1 MRTDLLTFLASAGVR
16 PRIAG
21 GGLLMVRLLT
31 WLCLIGLAT
40 ACTREPAEEAA
51 PTPEPAAAAP
61 AATVT
66 DGTERIRAATL
77 TINDARIRNANA
89 EPGNWLTHG
98 RTYDE
103 QRFSPLD
110 QVNDSSVGQL
120 GLAWYWDTGTRR
132 GLESTPIVVDGV
144 MFNSGS
150 WSVVWA
156 HDARTGELLWEYDP
170 QVPREWG
177 KFACCDVVNRG
188 VAAWEGK
195 IFVGTIDG
203 RLIALDAGTGKP
215 VWDVQTTDRER
226 PYTITGAPRVVKG
239 KVIIGNG
246 GSELGVRG
254 YFSAY
259 DANTGAQLWR
269 FYTVP
274 GNPAEPFEAPHLE
287 AAAATWRGGK
297 WWEVGGGG
305 TAWDSMAYDPEL
317 NLLYVGVGNGAPW
330 NRYIRSP
337 GGGDNLYLSS
347 IVAVNPDNGELVW
360 HYQTTPGDTWDY
372 TATQH
377 MILADIEIEGA
388 LRKVIMQAPKN
399 GFFYVLD
406 RTNGEFISAEA
417 YVPVNWATHVDPE
430 SGRPVE
436 NPEAHYANEVR
447 TIRPAPYGGHN
458 WHPMAYNPKT
468 GLVYIPVLDIPF
480 KFAQDSAFKYNPGEW
495 NTGVDLAQGIPSKD
509 PDTVIADLGAVKG
522 HLSAWDPVTQKEVWR
537 VQHPLSW
544 NGGLLTTAGN
554 LVFQGRAD
562 GKFAAY
568 TADSGKLVW
577 EFPAQ
582 VGIIAAPVSY
592 SIDGEQYV
600 SVVAGWGGA
609 YALASGVPRH
619 HDNSMT
625 EGRILT
631 FKLGGKAELPA
642 PNVAFLEIPEPPAMV
657 TTPEQ
662 VAKGEVI
669 YHTYC
674 SVCHGPGVTGSGGG
688 TPDLR
693 YSTAEVHGSWDA
705 IVRGGAFAGKGMA
718 SFAHVLSEEDSTA
731 LHAYVIEQT
740 RGTIALCQGEY
751 RKNYPEVIEPVCV
764 RPQETTAAN

>member
-1 MRTDLLTFLASAGVR
+1 MLRHLFVLA
-16 PRIAG
+16 
-21 GGLLMVRLLT
+21 LLMVV
-31 WLCLIGLAT
+31 G
-40 ACTREPAEEAA
+40 ACSREPAEEAA
-51 PTPEPAAAAP
+51 PATPEPAAATAGDTTGDQ
-61 AATVT
+61 A
-66 DGTERIRAATL
+66 ERIRAATAG
-77 TINDARIRNANA
+77 IDGDRIRNADA
-89 EPGNWLTHG
+89 EPGNWLSHG

-110 QVNDSSVGQL
+110 QINESSIGGL
-120 GLAWYWDTGTRR
+120 GLAWYWDTGTTR
-132 GLESTPIVVDGV
+132 GLEATPIVVDGV
-144 MFNSGS
+144 MFTSGS

-156 HDARTGELLWEYDP
+156 HDAKTGKLLWEYDP
-170 QVPREWG
+170 MVPREWG

-195 IFVGTIDG
+195 IYVGTLDG
-203 RLIALDAGTGKP
+203 RLVALDAATGKP
-215 VWDVQTTDRER
+215 VWEVQTTDRER

-246 GSELGVRG
+246 GAEYGVRG
-254 YFSAY
+254 YFTAY
-259 DANTGAQLWR
+259 DAKTGEQAWR

-274 GNPAEPFEAPHLE
+274 GDPSLPFEGKHLE
-287 AAAATWRGGK
+287 KAAATWRGGK

-305 TAWDSMAYDPEL
+305 TTWDSMAFDPEL
-317 NLLYVGVGNGAPW
+317 NLLYVGVGNGSPW

-372 TATQH
+372 TAVQH
-377 MILADIEIEGA
+377 MILADIEIEGVK
-388 LRKVIMQAPKN
+388 RKVIMQAPKN

-406 RTNGEFISAEA
+406 RTNGEFISAEP
-417 YVPVNWATHVDPE
+417 YVPVNWATHIDPE

-436 NPEAHYANEVR
+436 NPDAHYANEPR
-447 TIRPAPYGGHN
+447 LIRPAPYGGHN
-458 WHPMAYNPKT
+458 WHPMAYNPKA
-468 GLVYIPVLDIPF
+468 GLVYIPALDIPF
-480 KFAQDSAFKYNPGEW
+480 SFAQNNAFKYNPGEW
-495 NTGVDLAQGIPSKD
+495 NTGTDNDQTIPAKD
-509 PDTVIADLGAVKG
+509 PKAMIDALSQVKG

-537 VQHPLSW
+537 VQHALSW
-544 NGGLLTTAGN
+544 NGGLVSTAGN

-568 TADSGKLVW
+568 TADTGKLVW
-577 EFPAQ
+577 EFPTN
-582 VGIIAAPVSY
+582 VGIIAAPVTY

-619 HDNSMT
+619 RDNVMS

-631 FKLGGKAELPA
+631 FKLGGTAQLPA
-642 PNVAFLEIPEPPAMV
+642 PNVTFMELPEPPALE

-662 VAKGEVI
+662 VAKGEKL

-674 SVCHGPGVTGSGGG
+674 SVCHGPGVVGSGGG

-693 YSTAEVHGSWDA
+693 YSSADVHASWDA
-705 IVRGGAFAGKGMA
+705 IVRGGAFVGKGMA
-718 SFAHVLSEEDSTA
+718 SFAHVLSEEDSNA
-731 LHAYVIEQT
+731 VHAYVVDQI
-740 RGTIALCQGEY
+740 RNSIALCQSEY
-751 RKNYPEVIEPVCV
+751 RKNYPEVIGTACA
-764 RPQETTAAN
+764 RPQQAAAN

>member
-1 MRTDLLTFLASAGVR
+1 MVRYLLWL
-16 PRIAG
+16 
-21 GGLLMVRLLT
+21 GLLA
-31 WLCLIGLAT
+31 IAA
-40 ACTREPAEEAA
+40 ACSRESAETSAA
-51 PTPEPAAAAP
+51 DTVADTVADTAAAP
-61 AATVT
+61 AT
-66 DGTERIRAATL
+66 AATDTAGRIAAATA
-77 TINDARIRNANA
+77 TINDARIRNADT
-89 EPGNWLTHG
+89 EPGNWLAHG

-103 QRFSPLD
+103 QRFSPLRQID
-110 QVNDSSVGQL
+110 AATVGDL
-120 GLAWYWDTGTRR
+120 GLAWYWNTGTLR

-144 MFNSGS
+144 MFNSGA

-170 QVPREWG
+170 MVPREWG

-203 RLIALDAGTGKP
+203 RLVALDAATGKP
-215 VWDVQTTDRER
+215 VWEVQTTDRER

-246 GSELGVRG
+246 GAEYGVRG

-259 DANTGAQLWR
+259 DAATGAMAWR

-274 GNPAEPFEAPHLE
+274 GNPAEPFENPHLE
-287 AAAATWRGGK
+287 AAAATWRGGE

-305 TAWDSMAYDPEL
+305 TAWDSMAFDPEL
-317 NLLYVGVGNGAPW
+317 NLLYVGVGNGSPW

-347 IVAVNPDNGELVW
+347 IVAVNPDTGALVW

-377 MILADIEIEGA
+377 MILADLEIDGQT
-388 LRKVIMQAPKN
+388 RKVIMQAPKN

-417 YVPVNWATHVDPE
+417 YVPVNWASHIDPE

-436 NPEAHYANEVR
+436 NPDAHYANEAR
-447 TIRPAPYGGHN
+447 LIRPAPYGGHN
-458 WHPMAYNPKT
+458 WHPMAYNPQV
-468 GLVYIPVLDIPF
+468 GLVYIPALDIPF
-480 KFAQDSAFKYNPGEW
+480 SFGQDNAFRYNPGEW
-495 NTGVDLAQGIPSKD
+495 NTGVDLAQTIPAKD
-509 PDTVIADLGAVKG
+509 PDAMIAGLGEVKG

-537 VQHPLSW
+537 VQHQMSW
-544 NGGLLTTAGN
+544 NGGVLTTAGN

-562 GKFAAY
+562 GRFAAY
-568 TADSGKLVW
+568 AADTGQLLW
-577 EFPAQ
+577 EFPTQ
-582 VGIIAAPVSY
+582 VGIIAAPVTY
-592 SIDGEQYV
+592 TVDGEQYV

-609 YALASGVPRH
+609 FALASGVPRH
-619 HDNSMT
+619 RDNVMT

-631 FKLGGKAELPA
+631 FKLGGKAELP
-642 PNVAFLEIPEPPAMV
+642 PPDVTFIEIPEPPAI
-657 TTPEQ
+657 TGTPEQ
-662 VAKGEVI
+662 LAAGELH

-674 SVCHGPGVTGSGGG
+674 SVCHGPGVVGSGGG
-688 TPDLR
+688 TADLR
-693 YSTAEVHGSWDA
+693 YSTAEVHASWDA
-705 IVRGGAFAGKGMA
+705 IVRGGAFVGKGMA
-718 SFAHVLSEEDSTA
+718 SFAHVLSEADSQA
-731 LHAYVIEQT
+731 VQAYVVEQA
-740 RGTIALCQGEY
+740 RASIALCNSEY
-751 RKNYPEVIEPVCV
+751 RKNYPEVIEPACS
-764 RPQETTAAN
+764 RPQPASAGR